1 MGLYNDPY
9 DRIGNYSEEIF
20 RACRLV
26 VDTGMHAL
34 GWTREQAVEYMKEH
48 SAASEENINSEIN
61 RYITWPGQAVG
72 YKIGEIKLKELRK
85 EAEQK
90 LGNRFDIKMF
100 HEVVLK
106 SAGPIDVVSQ
116 EVKSYIDMKL
126 AV

>member
-1 MGLYNDPY
+1 MIPAWP
-9 DRIGNYSEEIF
+9 F
-20 RACRLV
+20 V
-26 VDTGMHAL
+26 VDTGLHAL
-34 GWTREQAVEYMKEH
+34 GWSREKAVNFMKEH
-48 SAASEENINSEIN
+48 TAASEDNINSEIN

-90 LGNRFDIKMF
+90 LGTLFDVKMF
-100 HEVVLK
+100 HEIVLK

-126 AV
+126 AA